1 MHTTTGLNGAA
12 GLFVLTLFGEPS
24 FIQLT
29 HSRLVEG
36 EEEEQRDRGRG
47 SEKMQKFHNHQ
58 TILLLLVLP
67 SAAAPWM
74 QEEDL
79 LVFQQL
85 AVRLNGWEM
94 DDVALPC
101 SSFLFFKYIY

>member
-1 MHTTTGLNGAA
+1 
-12 GLFVLTLFGEPS
+12 
-24 FIQLT
+24 
-29 HSRLVEG
+29 
-36 EEEEQRDRGRG
+36 
-47 SEKMQKFHNHQ
+47 MQKFHNHQ
-58 TILLLLVLP
+58 TIILLLVLP

-85 AVRLNGWEM
+85 AVRLNGWAM

-101 SSFLFFKYIY
+101 SSFLFFINWNLPRVSPLGGKN